1 MSQQRRAYRTIIG
14 WRGQTM
20 TEYVMILTMVAAVV
34 IALFDNGGTI
44 ISALIANVDPLL

>member
-1 MSQQRRAYRTIIG
+1 MSQQKRAYGTIIS

-34 IALFDNGGTI
+34 IALFQNGGTI
-44 ISALIANVDPLL
+44 ITSLISHVDPLL